1 MCCYLPLSATPI
13 LAAVEAWNPDPEI
26 SKYAKAGQ
34 VKMDRAPGRIGLMST
49 QRRASRQQRLYCTVR
64 AETSGNPGDGSLSQ
78 GWKVSEFGSAFGA
91 RYRAVDGGRTAPM
104 MSTLWS
110 LFIWLATNFLL
121 RDHQFPTFERLDRQ
135 CSSPPRIG
143 LGDSTAAKLPTTQG
157 SSILHIPNFPART
170 RIHHSL
176 PHAPAGQRRWAERYD
191 GKRNLYFKHA
201 A

>member
-1 MCCYLPLSATPI
+1 MK
-13 LAAVEAWNPDPEI
+13 PDSEI
-26 SKYAKAGQ
+26 SKTAKAGQ
-34 VKMDRAPGRIGLMST
+34 VKMDRAPGRIGFMST

-64 AETSGNPGDGSLSQ
+64 AETSVSPGDESSSQ
-78 GWKVSEFGSAFGA
+78 GRKVSGFGSAFGA
-91 RYRAVDGGRTAPM
+91 RYSVVDGGRTAPVIA
-104 MSTLWS
+104 TLWS

-121 RDHQFPTFERLDRQ
+121 TDHQFQSFLRLDRQ
-135 CSSPPRIG
+135 CSSPPQIG
-143 LGDSTAAKLPTTQG
+143 PGDSTAAKLPTTTR